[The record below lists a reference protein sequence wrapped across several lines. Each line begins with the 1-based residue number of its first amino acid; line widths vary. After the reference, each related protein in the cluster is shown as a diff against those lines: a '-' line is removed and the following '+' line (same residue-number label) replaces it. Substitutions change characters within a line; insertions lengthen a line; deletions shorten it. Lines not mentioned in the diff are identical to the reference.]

1 MTGHTGISQ
10 TSPNY
15 IDIGYPTGLEKV
27 INLFGFKYRKST
39 GMPLRAKSRAN
50 DAA

>member
-1 MTGHTGISQ
+1 LRLLSI
-10 TSPNY
+10 Y
-15 IDIGYPTGLEKV
+15 IGYPTGKIWL

-39 GMPLRAKSRAN
+39 GAPLRAKTRGN